1 MDTHETKIYT
11 AILIAA
17 AILGIILVYFIITII
32 RHQRIN
38 LILQKEK
45 IHAEI
50 NTLENERKRIASDL
64 HDDLGP
70 LLSAVKLQINNVDLG
85 NSEDQEMIKKAS
97 MHIDS
102 ILSRIRE
109 IANNLMPQTLIRKG
123 VIVAIKEFIDNLHS
137 AQPFTVNFICHE
149 EITLENE
156 NDIHL
161 YRMVQEIVHN
171 SMKHAQAS
179 EMTIQIRKSNN
190 KLLILLADNGI
201 GFDYKNVA
209 KSSLGLGLKNLLSRV
224 ETMKGN
230 LYIDTSPGKGTSY
243 TIEIPS

>member
-1 MDTHETKIYT
+1 MDTNETKIYT

-17 AILGIILVYFIITII
+17 AILGIILVFFIITII
-32 RHQRIN
+32 RHQRSN

-45 IHAEI
+45 IQAEI

-85 NSEDQEMIKKAS
+85 NREDQEMIEKAS

-123 VIVAIKEFIDNLHS
+123 VIVAIKEFIDNLNS
-137 AQPFTVNFICHE
+137 VQPFTINFICNADL
-149 EITLENE
+149 ILGND
-156 NDIHL
+156 NDIHI
-161 YRMVQEIVHN
+161 YRIVQEIVHN
-171 SMKHAQAS
+171 TMKHSKAS
-179 EMTIQIRKSNN
+179 ELTIEIRKLSN
-190 KLLILLADNGI
+190 KLLILMADNGI
-201 GFDYKNVA
+201 GFDYRNIA

-224 ETMKGN
+224 ETMKGI
-230 LYIDTSPGKGTSY
+230 LYIDTSPGKGTRY
-243 TIEIPS
+243 TIEIPA